1 MKDLFTKEELL
12 ILERFSCDP
21 AYAKYLIRI
30 GRARKDG
37 KDLGA
42 QMNHIDKYDIENY
55 ANISKNLNK
64 CKKTLNKLNAR
75 LNCIVENNAFSSL
88 PYSELKE
95 TLLKIMDDLNAT
107 ITNSVDPNLAQQK
120 EKLFFLD

>member
-1 MKDLFTKEELL
+1 MNNPFTKEELL
-12 ILERFSCDP
+12 ILDRFSCDT

-30 GRARKDG
+30 GRARKNG
-37 KDLGA
+37 KDLTV
-42 QMNHIDKYDIENY
+42 QMNHVDKYDIDNY
-55 ANISKNLNK
+55 SNISKDLNN

-88 PYSELKE
+88 PYLELKE
-95 TLLKIMDDLNAT
+95 TLLKIIDDLNAT
-107 ITNSVDPNLAQQK
+107 IANNIDPNLIKQK